1 MPTQLKERAISVI
14 VNNRPDVLARIAG
27 TFSARGF
34 NIESISANITRN
46 PAVTKII
53 ITTLT
58 TPDTIAK
65 VIKQLNRLVDVL
77 EARRLRRPD
86 AIRREMILARVPLTK
101 ERQAALREL
110 VDTRGGKMVNS
121 ESGSAIL
128 EFTGDKDELEEIL
141 TRLDSLG
148 MEDFARTGVIALE
161 RGKLKTDGATG

>member
-1 MPTQLKERAISVI
+1 MPTQLKERAIAVI
-14 VNNRPDVLARIAG
+14 VNNRPDVLARIAA

-46 PAVTKII
+46 PAITKII

-77 EARRLRRPD
+77 EAKRLRRPD
-86 AIRREMILARVPLTK
+86 AVRREMVIARIPRTK
-101 ERQAALREL
+101 ERQTEIEEL
-110 VDTRGGKMVNS
+110 VKTYCGKAVNE
-121 ESGSAIL
+121 ESDAVIL
-128 EFTGDKDELEEIL
+128 EFTGDKEELEEIL
-141 TRLDSLG
+141 TRLEALG

-161 RGKLKTDGATG
+161 RGKS

>member
-1 MPTQLKERAISVI
+1 MPVQFKERAVSII

-34 NIESISANITRN
+34 NIETISANITRN

-65 VIKQLNRLVDVL
+65 VIKQLTRLVDVL

-86 AIRREMILARVPLTK
+86 AVLREMILARLPLTE
-101 ERQAALREL
+101 ERRPAVRDL
-110 VDTRGGKMVNS
+110 VEAHGGKVVH
-121 ESGSAIL
+121 EEPGSVVL
-128 EFTGDKDELEEIL
+128 EFTGDKEELEEIL
-141 TRLDSLG
+141 NHLDALG
-148 MEDFARTGVIALE
+148 MEEFARTGVIAVG
-161 RGKLKTDGATG
+161 RLKP